1 MKFVDKIDVYFHYII
16 SFFYMNNVW
25 AKWHKTDKR
34 LRAISTTFLLV
45 CFFKRKRE
53 HLWN

>member
-34 LRAISTTFLLV
+34 LSKDYVHYIFACL
-45 CFFKRKRE
+45 FF
-53 HLWN
+53 